1 MTGDDSANAMNARA
15 LAHVGWPLLIA
26 LILTPLLLWAGMLP
40 LHDRFATTYLTLSSL
55 GRIVGIEAM
64 VLFCLN
70 IILTSRLKVLEN
82 IFGGLNK
89 LFIAHHIIGGVALC
103 VLLVHPLLFSLRTM
117 TISSHDAALVLLPF
131 TTNWATTYGV
141 LALWLFVTLMILTLY
156 VKLPYRF
163 WLFTHKFLG
172 LVLFGI
178 ILHVLLGVNDIA
190 AYFPL
195 RAFCWVLLGLASAA
209 FIYRTLLPWLFV
221 KRYNYTISNVT
232 TPSKGVIRITMQ
244 PQGRALRFTSGQFIF
259 VSFRA
264 AHFSHEWHPF
274 SISSNSHDQ
283 GLTITVKSLGAY
295 TGNLVKLAP
304 SMVGTPVG
312 IEGAY
317 GRFSFGNFVRKR
329 QIWVAGGIGVTPFLS
344 MMADVQPG
352 YSVDFYYSVKTAEE
366 LLDWPLMYEISARS
380 QGAVRVIPVITDRD
394 GYLSA
399 ERIAQFSGDLR
410 QSDILLC
417 GPPPMM
423 HALHDGLAKLG
434 LRKSQIHSEEFAMS

>member
-1 MTGDDSANAMNARA
+1 MNARA
-15 LAHVGWPLLIA
+15 LARIGWPLLLA
-26 LILTPLLLWAGMLP
+26 LIFTPILLWVAMLP
-40 LHDRFATTYLTLSSL
+40 LHDRFATTYLTLTSF
-55 GRIVGIEAM
+55 GRVVGIEAM

-70 IILTSRLKVLEN
+70 IILTSRLKILET

-103 VLLVHPLLFSLRTM
+103 ILLVHPLLLALREM
-117 TISSHDAALVLLPF
+117 TVSSRNAALVLVPF

-141 LALWLFVTLMILTLY
+141 LALWLFVTLMILTFY

-172 LVLFGI
+172 LVLLGI

-190 AYFPL
+190 NNFSL
-195 RAFCWVLLGLASAA
+195 RLFCWLLMGFASAA

-232 TPSKGVIRITMQ
+232 TPSKGIVRITMQ
-244 PQGRALRFTSGQFIF
+244 PQGRALSFTSGQFIF

-264 AHFSHEWHPF
+264 MKFSHEWHPF
-274 SISSNSHDQ
+274 SISSNSHEQ
-283 GLTITVKSLGAY
+283 GLTITVKGLGAY
-295 TGNLVKLAP
+295 TSNLVKLAP
-304 SMVGTPVG
+304 SMVGTIVG

-317 GRFSFGNFVRKR
+317 GRFSFGNFAHRR

-344 MMADVQPG
+344 MLADVQPG
-352 YSVDFYYSVKTAEE
+352 YNVDFYYSVKTAEE
-366 LLDWPLMYEISARS
+366 LLDWPLMNDISTRS

-394 GYLSA
+394 GFLSA
-399 ERIAQFSGDLR
+399 ERIAQFSGDLK

-423 HALHDGLAKLG
+423 HALHDGFAKLG